1 MQHNISEALHG
12 LTLSYRKAL
21 KSLAAETGI
30 LIPVTHIRALK
41 CITNIE
47 NCSARDIAQKLRL
60 DKSQVARLVKDLLE
74 QDYIEK
80 AKHPTN
86 NRCQVISLTAA
97 GKGLQ
102 QKIDHVDKQAR
113 TQMCSGMTQQEIES
127 FIQLT
132 ELMKSNLTQY
142 SKD

>member
-1 MQHNISEALHG
+1 MQHTISEALHS
-12 LTLSYRKAL
+12 LILSYRKAL
-21 KSLAAETGI
+21 KQLAIEAGI
-30 LIPVTHIRALK
+30 LLPVTHIRALK

-60 DKSQVARLVKDLLE
+60 DKSQVARLVKDLIE

-80 AKHPTN
+80 AKDPTN
-86 NRCQVISLTAA
+86 YRCQVISLTTA
-97 GKGLQ
+97 GKSLH
-102 QKIDHVDKQAR
+102 QKIIRIDTQAR
-113 TQMCSGMTQQEIES
+113 TQMCDGMAQQDIEG

>member
-12 LTLSYRKAL
+12 LMLSYRKAL
-21 KSLAAETGI
+21 KYLATEGGI
-30 LIPVTHIRALK
+30 SIPVTHIRALK

-47 NCSARDIAQKLRL
+47 NCSARDITQRLRL
-60 DKSQVARLVKDLLE
+60 DKSQVARLVRDLLE

-80 AKHPTN
+80 DKHPTN

-102 QKIDHVDKQAR
+102 KKLPILKTKHAPKCAVA
-113 TQMCSGMTQQEIES
+113 
-127 FIQLT
+127 
-132 ELMKSNLTQY
+132 
-142 SKD
+142 